1 MSLYEEFTDIV
12 INGNAARCADRATTV
27 AASSTIVTSLGDTV
41 LTPMIDLF
49 PGRRDR
55 SEMFVGS
62 GNPNSVAVPSLAA
75 DRRPGARRLL
85 SVCSSLLL

>member
-12 INGNAARCADRATTV
+12 VNGNAARCADRATTV
-27 AASSTIVTSLGDTV
+27 AASSTIVTSLVDDV
-41 LTPMIDLF
+41 LPPVSGLILGRLDLS
-49 PGRRDR
+49 D
-55 SEMFVGS
+55 MFVGL

-85 SVCSSLLL
+85 SVCSSMLL